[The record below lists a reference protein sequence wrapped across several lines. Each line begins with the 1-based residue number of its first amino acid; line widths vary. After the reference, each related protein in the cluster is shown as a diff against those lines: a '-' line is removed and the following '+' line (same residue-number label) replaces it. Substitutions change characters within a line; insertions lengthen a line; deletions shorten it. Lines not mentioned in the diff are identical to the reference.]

1 MTETTDRRVGE
12 APPLGRAVAR
22 FRVRN
27 GLGFVHVSTTW
38 GPTAGAALRAYV
50 LQHAANAN
58 VGIARVADLSRATGI
73 KPSVY
78 SKWFAGTEQPSVRS
92 LEKLA
97 PVIKA
102 PLPEL
107 LVLACRVRA
116 EDLGMSATPEPPT
129 VLGHPLAREL
139 DGLLAEDSALPPAD
153 RASIEAFLDQYLEP
167 YRRAVKTRPRRFA
180 RPSA

>member
-1 MTETTDRRVGE
+1 M
-12 APPLGRAVAR
+12 
-22 FRVRN
+22 
-27 GLGFVHVSTTW
+27 STTW
-38 GPTAGAALRAYV
+38 GPAAGAALRAYV
-50 LQHAANAN
+50 LQHAANADA
-58 VGIARVADLSRATGI
+58 GLQRVADISRATGT

-78 SKWFAGTEQPSVRS
+78 SKWFAGTEQPSVSS

-116 EDLGMSATPEPPT
+116 EDLGMESAPEAPE

-139 DGLLAEDSALPPAD
+139 DAMLAEDSPLTAAERSEIEGFFD
-153 RASIEAFLDQYLEP
+153 RYLEP
-167 YRRAVKTRPRRFA
+167 YRRAMKTKSRRRA
-180 RPSA
+180 S

>member
-1 MTETTDRRVGE
+1 M
-12 APPLGRAVAR
+12 
-22 FRVRN
+22 
-27 GLGFVHVSTTW
+27 STTW
-38 GPTAGAALRAYV
+38 GPAAGAALRAYV

-58 VGIARVADLSRATGI
+58 AGIERVADLSRATGI
-73 KPSVY
+73 KPSIF

-97 PVIKA
+97 PVIRA

-116 EDLGMSATPEPPT
+116 EDLGMTTTPEPPD

-139 DGLLAEDSALPPAD
+139 DVLLSEESALPATD
-153 RASIEAFLDQYLEP
+153 RAAIEAFLDQYLEP
-167 YRRAVKTRPRRFA
+167 YRRAAKSRSRRVA